1 MTSIWGRAQKYI
13 SLMCCDRSC
22 GVANVYSEKSIL
34 LKTPT
39 FSANSSCQYQADAGR
54 HPSFM
59 VNFPAYSR
67 TLAPFVICCSLG
79 DFFLFFAHTHRRP
92 SIPAYLDETSHAVV
106 MVSRAMDHSQQM
118 TSMHEGVI
126 RDRPALPAPSEHRSL
141 VIHQPCFTAYE
152 LETLTWKQTEPSSF
166 LSSRPLLGVQGSDTG
181 MLSKD
186 RTVLCLALAKSSYNY
201 IMLVTRH
208 RSSTRCCRRGR
219 SVCSS

>member
-1 MTSIWGRAQKYI
+1 
-13 SLMCCDRSC
+13 
-22 GVANVYSEKSIL
+22 
-34 LKTPT
+34 
-39 FSANSSCQYQADAGR
+39 
-54 HPSFM
+54 M

-79 DFFLFFAHTHRRP
+79 DFFVVCPHP
-92 SIPAYLDETSHAVV
+92 PPAIYSGISGRNISCRCYGFQSDGS
-106 MVSRAMDHSQQM
+106 HSQQM

-126 RDRPALPAPSEHRSL
+126 RDRPAWPAPSEHRSL

-166 LSSRPLLGVQGSDTG
+166 LSSRLLLGVQGSDTG

-186 RTVLCLALAKSSYNY
+186 RTVLCLALAKSSYDY

-208 RSSTRCCRRGR
+208 RSSTRCCLGGQ
-219 SVCSS
+219 SVYSSQHISRPKRHD